1 MERGVGRGETN
12 AFDHGLEFIRSAMF
26 LAVLL
31 AFRDLSLAF
40 GDSGW
45 SEQKHLR
52 WELKVGTEM
61 KRRFE
66 NSCRDE
72 ILRETMLKV

>member
-1 MERGVGRGETN
+1 MRRSVRSTVVLERGVGRGETN

-40 GDSGW
+40 GDS
-45 SEQKHLR
+45 
-52 WELKVGTEM
+52 KVGIEGGDGNETE
-61 KRRFE
+61 
-66 NSCRDE
+66 
-72 ILRETMLKV
+72 I

>member
-1 MERGVGRGETN
+1 LERGVGRGETN

-45 SEQKHLR
+45 SEQKHLN
-52 WELKVGTEM
+52 LKNLLCRKKTQEGGTRKE
-61 KRRFE
+61 KR
-66 NSCRDE
+66 
-72 ILRETMLKV
+72 